1 MTLLGKVFTALILV
15 MSVMFMSFAIVV
27 YATHVNWKE
36 MVKGPQGLETKLEDT
51 KRKIDL
57 LNDELTTAKN
67 ALAREQAARRAVLA
81 SLRTK
86 LDEKDAELVA
96 KVREYDQMLIANAKL
111 GVAVESQSTSLK
123 NLQDEV
129 AVVRQSVL
137 DAIDDRTRIFDE
149 VVALTDQKNR
159 LEGTRSILEERNAEL
174 LADVTKAAG
183 HLERFGIR
191 IGDDLPTGAPDRGG
205 FVKRV
210 SDRNFIEVTLGDDD
224 GVRVGH
230 ELYVY
235 RGGTY
240 LGRAVIRRTSADFA
254 VAEIVQ
260 EVNRSVL
267 IRKGDR
273 VTTKLG

>member
-86 LDEKDAELVA
+86 LDAKDAELVA

-111 GVAVESQSTSLK
+111 GVTVENQSTTVK

-129 AVVRQSVL
+129 AVVRKSVL
-137 DAIDDRTRIFDE
+137 DAIDDRAVIFDQ

-183 HLERFGIR
+183 HLEKFGIR
-191 IGDDLPTGAPDRGG
+191 IGDDLPVGAPDRDG
-205 FVKRV
+205 FVQRV
-210 SDRNFIEVTLGDDD
+210 SKNLIEVTLGDDD

-230 ELYVY
+230 ELFVY
-235 RGGTY
+235 REGTY
-240 LGRAVIRRTSADFA
+240 LGRAVIRRTKADFA

-260 EVNRSVL
+260 EFNRSVL